1 MAAGALGRV
10 PTRIYSGVSNRGASR
25 GERPG
30 TTGPRRWIPWTSG
43 RSRTSGDRGL
53 GATCARSSRVFRA
66 AETDCYLESRWAAP
80 SPAGRRRARASLL
93 RPPRAITVCGAPPF
107 CARRRIDVFH
117 STFYA
122 LPLFGGM
129 GRWVLTVDLI
139 PVVLA
144 GAAGPKSGDLP
155 EIYESARAA
164 DAVIVPARTRGDL
177 CA

>member
-1 MAAGALGRV
+1 
-10 PTRIYSGVSNRGASR
+10 
-25 GERPG
+25 
-30 TTGPRRWIPWTSG
+30 
-43 RSRTSGDRGL
+43 
-53 GATCARSSRVFRA
+53 
-66 AETDCYLESRWAAP
+66 
-80 SPAGRRRARASLL
+80 
-93 RPPRAITVCGAPPF
+93 
-107 CARRRIDVFH
+107 
-117 STFYA
+117 
-122 LPLFGGM
+122 M